1 MEKKYY
7 LLVSILLG
15 WVSYFVFPIE
25 EPTVTYFLGIFIGV
39 ISLFY
44 IPHEKYTHNVWIQLG
59 LWTVLLLLF
68 PEYIVAGL
76 AVGIGTHIGLDLL
89 KNIVKGTQLGFYQQ
103 WLFTMFL
110 ILVNGIVVT
119 GMAVSKFM
127 NY

>member
-7 LLVSILLG
+7 LLISILIG

-25 EPTVTYFLGIFIGV
+25 EPTLTYFLGIFIGV

-44 IPHEKYTHNVWIQLG
+44 IPQEKYTHNVWIQLG
-59 LWTVLLLLF
+59 LWVVLLLLF
-68 PEYIVAGL
+68 PVYIVAGL
-76 AVGIGTHIGLDLL
+76 AVGIGSHIGLDLL
-89 KNIVKGTQLGFYQQ
+89 RKVIKNKQLGFYQQ
-103 WLFTMFL
+103 LLFTTIL

-119 GMAVSKFM
+119 GMALSKFM